1 MIRTSLMKPHISDD
15 MDDLIKSGAPT
26 LLKIIYHFFEF
37 EQHIVP
43 LSSMP
48 RRLLRIDLIKATI
61 QEGVHHIYL
70 KHWSLVV
77 DCRRK
82 HGIIELRRAT

>member
-1 MIRTSLMKPHISDD
+1 MIRAALMKPHISDD

-26 LLKIIYHFFEF
+26 LLKIIYHLFEF
-37 EQHIVP
+37 AQHIVP

-48 RRLLRIDLIKATI
+48 RMLRIDLIKATI
-61 QEGVHHIYL
+61 HEGVHHIHL